1 MEISQDNDHRPII
14 FIRFNPDSY
23 VSNGI
28 KVQSCWRL
36 LKTGLLTVDKLKQIE
51 WNNRLLCL
59 KEQIDFWID
68 PSNILDKTIH
78 TIYLFYD
85 K

>member
-1 MEISQDNDHRPII
+1 ME
-14 FIRFNPDSY
+14 
-23 VSNGI
+23 
-28 KVQSCWRL
+28 RL